1 MDSRGERSM
10 ATGNWQ
16 KWLVASI
23 AVGLGSVGAMG
34 AQGCT
39 VTTGD
44 GPYYGTDAAP
54 GTDSAAPVNACN
66 ACLFQGCRGQF
77 SVCANAPECI
87 AIYQCAVAPSC
98 VTSGACVQACYD
110 AHPSGQPAYD
120 ALVDCDKIG
129 QCSTCQATCGVS
141 AASCTTPAVDAG
153 TDDASTPDAAPPV
166 DACDSCVGTKCATQK
181 QACGPASDCDLY
193 TQCVL
198 ACADQ
203 ACADTCGTNHAA
215 GKTASTALGTCTTG
229 SCATECKL

>member
-1 MDSRGERSM
+1 M
-10 ATGNWQ
+10 ASGNWR

-54 GTDSAAPVNACN
+54 EVDSAVPTNACN

-77 SVCANAPECI
+77 SVCAQNADCI
-87 AIYQCAVAPSC
+87 AIYQCATATGC
-98 VTSGACVQACYD
+98 VSSATCVQACYD
-110 AHPSGQPAYD
+110 AHPAGQPAYD

-129 QCSTCQATCGVS
+129 ECSTCQATCNVS
-141 AASCTTPAVDAG
+141 AAACTNPTVDSGPDATPAPDAG
-153 TDDASTPDAAPPV
+153 PPV
-166 DACDSCVGTKCATQK
+166 DACDACVGSKCAAEK
-181 QACGPASDCDLY
+181 QACAPSSECDVY

-198 ACADQ
+198 ACTDQ
-203 ACADTCGTNHAA
+203 PCLDKCGTDHAA
-215 GKTASTALGTCTTG
+215 GKAASTSLGTCTSS

>member
-1 MDSRGERSM
+1 M
-10 ATGNWQ
+10 ASGDWR

-23 AVGLGSVGAMG
+23 AVGFGSVGAMG

-54 GTDSAAPVNACN
+54 GTDSAVPANACN

-98 VTSGACVQACYD
+98 VTSGTCVQACYD
-110 AHPSGQPAYD
+110 AHPAGQPAYD

-129 QCSTCQATCGVS
+129 QCSTCQATCGV
-141 AASCTTPAVDAG
+141 AASSCTTPRGGRRPRRGPRARRRPAGRRVRLLRRHEVRVAEAGVRAGQRLRSLHAVRPG
-153 TDDASTPDAAPPV
+153 LR
-166 DACDSCVGTKCATQK
+166 
-181 QACGPASDCDLY
+181 GPGLRRQVRHRSRR
-193 TQCVL
+193 
-198 ACADQ
+198 
-203 ACADTCGTNHAA
+203 
-215 GKTASTALGTCTTG
+215 GKGCEHRARPARS
-229 SCATECKL
+229 